1 MRKERSLWAGY
12 AYGRRKTVIHHI
24 FLPENLPACVELTDG
39 DAPKYYIKR
48 GDVLLNRTSETIDE
62 LACCSVALKDQA
74 AVYGAYL
81 KRLRQIKYDWV
92 DPRYIATYFRSRIY
106 QQEIERCSFVYTT
119 RANINIHQ
127 LSMIRLYYRSMTWQ
141 HAIGETLSSVIRF
154 NQEHQDMELGELIN
168 HFIWA
173 FIDKF
178 ITYPILLFQKGRD
191 E

>member
-1 MRKERSLWAGY
+1 MTILPQRLQQTRFALLKFTYLIFDFFQPLILYGLGFRAER
-12 AYGRRKTVIHHI
+12 
-24 FLPENLPACVELTDG
+24 
-39 DAPKYYIKR
+39 
-48 GDVLLNRTSETIDE
+48 
-62 LACCSVALKDQA
+62 
-74 AVYGAYL
+74 
-81 KRLRQIKYDWV
+81 
-92 DPRYIATYFRSRIY
+92 
-106 QQEIERCSFVYTT
+106 
-119 RANINIHQ
+119 RAFNE
-127 LSMIRLYYRSMTWQ
+127 Q

>member
-1 MRKERSLWAGY
+1 M
-12 AYGRRKTVIHHI
+12 
-24 FLPENLPACVELTDG
+24 
-39 DAPKYYIKR
+39 
-48 GDVLLNRTSETIDE
+48 
-62 LACCSVALKDQA
+62 
-74 AVYGAYL
+74 YGAYL
-81 KRLRQIKYDWV
+81 KRLRPIKDDWV
-92 DPRYIATYFRSRIY
+92 DPRYIATYFRSKIY